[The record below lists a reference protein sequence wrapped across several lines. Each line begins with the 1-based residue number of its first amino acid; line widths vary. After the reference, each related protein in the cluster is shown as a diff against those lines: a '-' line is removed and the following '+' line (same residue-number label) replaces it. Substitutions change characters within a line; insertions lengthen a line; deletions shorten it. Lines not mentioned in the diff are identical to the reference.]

1 VSDKIV
7 ISALPVN
14 GEFLPERRLIQE
26 RGELALIVDGSPI
39 RHLAYFSLIPGPYF
53 RGGHYHRAKTE
64 YFYLIRGQARLLT
77 HDLDTGEKAEHRLVA
92 GDKVTVLPGLAH
104 RFVAEEETQV
114 IEYYDGVY
122 DKQDDVPF
130 TDF

>member
-1 VSDKIV
+1 MSDKIV
-7 ISALPVN
+7 ISELPVT

-39 RHLAYFSLIPGPYF
+39 RHLAYFSLNPGPFF
-53 RGGHYHRAKTE
+53 RGGHYHLAKTE
-64 YFYLIRGQARLLT
+64 FFYLVKGRARLLT
-77 HDLDTGEKAEHRLVA
+77 HDLDTGEKAVYLLTA
-92 GDKVTVLPGLAH
+92 GSKVKVSPGLAH

-122 DKQDDVPF
+122 DVQDDVAF

>member
-1 VSDKIV
+1 MSDKIV
-7 ISALPVN
+7 ISELPVT
-14 GEFLPERRLIQE
+14 GECVPERRLIQE
-26 RGELALIVDGSPI
+26 RGELALIVDGSPL

-64 YFYLIRGQARLLT
+64 FFYVVRGRARLFT
-77 HDLDTGEKAEHRLVA
+77 HDLDSGEKAVHHLAA
-92 GDKVTVLPGLAH
+92 GCKVKVLPGLAH

-114 IEYYDGVY
+114 IEYYDAVY
-122 DKQDDVPF
+122 DAQDDVPF

>member
-7 ISALPVN
+7 ISELPIT
-14 GEFLPERRLIQE
+14 GEFMPERRLIQD

-53 RGGHYHRAKTE
+53 RGGHYHRVKAE
-64 YFYLIRGQARLLT
+64 FFYVIKGRARLLT
-77 HDLDTGEKAEHRLVA
+77 HDLDTGEKAAHLLVA
-92 GDKVTVLPGLAH
+92 GNKVKVFPGLAH

-114 IEYYDGVY
+114 IEYYDAVY
-122 DKQDDVPF
+122 DVQDDVPF